1 MIVKLAQKA
10 KCAIIK
16 HKVISWLMLGA
27 FCLLMC
33 LELIY
38 LVPELKQKL
47 PESMA
52 LLAMIFVS
60 FSMLNDADHPVA
72 QKIFMDLAIGT
83 DVIAVL
89 IKLASFII

>member
-1 MIVKLAQKA
+1 MIIKLAQKT
-10 KCAIIK
+10 KHAIIK
-16 HKVISWLMLGA
+16 HKVISWLILGA
-27 FCLLMC
+27 FCLLAC

-52 LLAMIFVS
+52 LLAMIFVTLAM
-60 FSMLNDADHPVA
+60 FIGIYHPVA
-72 QKIFMDLAIGT
+72 QTIFTDLAIGA

-89 IKLASFII
+89 IKVALFII